1 MTQVYFCVDDADGD
15 AETFGDCIVWAKATL
30 ATQIVAN
37 IENIRILFLILKLI
51 EAEN

>member
-1 MTQVYFCVDDADGD
+1 VYFCVGGGAGD
-15 AETFGDCIVWAKATL
+15 AETSGDCIVWAKTAL

-37 IENIRILFLILKLI
+37 IENIRILFLILKLV